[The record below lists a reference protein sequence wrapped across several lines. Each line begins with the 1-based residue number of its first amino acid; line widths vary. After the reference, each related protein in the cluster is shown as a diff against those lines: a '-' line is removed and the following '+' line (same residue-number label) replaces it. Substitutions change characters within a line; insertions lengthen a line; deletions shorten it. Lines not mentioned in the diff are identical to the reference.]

1 MFGLTALGGR
11 HTLSSFK
18 GDDREFLEGAWF
30 MAIQLPPL
38 PYPADALEPYI
49 DRQTM
54 EIHHGKHY
62 RAYVDNYNKALQQA
76 PQLVDKPLHD
86 VLANHLAA
94 VPEAVKTAVR
104 NNGGGAH
111 NHALFWEIL

>member
-1 MFGLTALGGR
+1 MHSFRGCALFPC
-11 HTLSSFK
+11 TPFDSQEVSIMPVEFK
-18 GDDREFLEGAWF
+18 
-30 MAIQLPPL
+30 PL

-76 PQLVDKPLHD
+76 PQLADKPLHD
-86 VLANHLAA
+86 VLANNLAA
-94 VPEAVKTAVR
+94 VPEAVKTVVR

-111 NHALFWEIL
+111 NHAL